1 MAAKGWGKSKV
12 TRESLLPYVA
22 SGVIPEFN
30 QERWRVPPA
39 NETEPLPRPGE
50 FVIFMSF
57 LDRGFALP
65 TSDFLR
71 QLLAFYS
78 IKVSDLGPHSVQQ
91 ISLFVAL
98 CECYLG
104 CPPYFPL
111 WVSIFHG
118 RATRASKNS
127 EALIPNGGITF
138 QVKSGESFIDM
149 ALPKKA
155 QSLWR
160 RFWFYAKEYT
170 PPGEVCIPQ
179 YSPEPSVPRRLNVRS
194 LPREQEKVVKDMRQ
208 AIQALKDSGLTAVD
222 MYNCWLGRRL
232 IPLRCRAHPMWEY
245 RGQNDC
251 TRSTATEWDESEYRK
266 ALAKITT
273 ATFTSFEDGLQPYS
287 EDTPAP
293 QVMLCMVT
301 PHDLAAFLLL

>member
-22 SGVIPEFN
+22 SGVIPEFKL
-30 QERWRVPPA
+30 ERWRVPPA
-39 NETEPLPRPGE
+39 NEVEPLPR
-50 FVIFMSF
+50 FVIFLSF

-138 QVKSGESFIDM
+138 Q
-149 ALPKKA
+149 
-155 QSLWR
+155 
-160 RFWFYAKEYT
+160 YT

-194 LPREQEKVVKDMRQ
+194 LPREQEEVVKEMRQ
-208 AIQALKDSGLTAVD
+208 AIQ
-222 MYNCWLGRRL
+222 R
-232 IPLRCRAHPMWEY
+232 
-245 RGQNDC
+245 
-251 TRSTATEWDESEYRK
+251 
-266 ALAKITT
+266 
-273 ATFTSFEDGLQPYS
+273 
-287 EDTPAP
+287 
-293 QVMLCMVT
+293 
-301 PHDLAAFLLL
+301 